1 MIDSFP
7 ACSQA
12 TDIPQN
18 IESFTVDDVYFAMT
32 FSQG

>member
-7 ACSQA
+7 ACSQT
-12 TDIPQN
+12 TDIPQK
-18 IESFTVDDVYFAMT
+18 IESFTVDDVYFATT